1 MVQKE
6 AEDKDFLNLF
16 AYTGSFSVY
25 AAKAHASSTTT
36 VDLSKN
42 YLEWAERNMEVNG
55 LTDSKHNFIASDI
68 IEFLTAAADNPMRMY
83 DLAVVDPPTFSNSK
97 KTSQDWEIQSRHV
110 ELLNLVHQIMRTG
123 GVVYFSTNFRR
134 FKFDEAAL
142 PNFECREIS
151 KQTVPE
157 DFRNKRIHRCWRL
170 VFL

>member
-1 MVQKE
+1 M
-6 AEDKDFLNLF
+6 
-16 AYTGSFSVY
+16 
-25 AAKAHASSTTT
+25 
-36 VDLSKN
+36 
-42 YLEWAERNMEVNG
+42 
-55 LTDSKHNFIASDI
+55 
-68 IEFLTAAADNPMRMY
+68 EFLSAEADNAMRMY

-97 KTSQDWEIQSRHV
+97 RTEQDWDVQAQYI

-134 FKFDEAAL
+134 FKFDESAL

-170 VFL
+170 VVL